1 MATLLDDLAALDRL
15 IHEPARLSI
24 LTALASVE
32 SADFTALQRLTGLT
46 AGNLSSHLS
55 KLEEAQLV
63 KVDKKFVARKPN
75 TLVAITKRGRAGIDF
90 HWKQLERLHRNASD
104 WKTP

>member
-24 LTALASVE
+24 LTALASGGRV
-32 SADFTALQRLTGLT
+32 DFTALQRLTGLT
-46 AGNLSSHLS
+46 PDSAAPHLS
-55 KLEEAQLV
+55 KLEEAQLGR
-63 KVDKKFVARKPN
+63 VDKKFVARKPN

-104 WKTP
+104 WKPR